1 VDWLEVVVVVVAVA
15 VGALAQAS
23 GGFGIALISGPALVA
38 VDPAF
43 VPVPLMI
50 GGLVVGTRH
59 LVREWN
65 GLDGTFLRQCLI
77 GMPVG
82 VVAGHLATSA
92 FSERGLKVT
101 VGLLV
106 VVAVV
111 FVGMGIAPPRGRWTG
126 PVCGLLVAFGTRV
139 AALPGPP
146 FVILNH
152 DRPPSMIRPNMSA
165 LNVMNAGLILGA
177 MTAMGDLHADDLG
190 RSALV
195 CGSAVIGLVLAP
207 PVRRRVDATWFRQ
220 AVLCLAGLG
229 GLAVVVGE
237 LI

>member
-1 VDWLEVVVVVVAVA
+1 MDWLEVVVVVVAVA

-106 VVAVV
+106 VLPWCLS
-111 FVGMGIAPPRGRWTG
+111 GW
-126 PVCGLLVAFGTRV
+126 GLLRRV
-139 AALPGPP
+139 AAGRARCVACWWPSERGWRP
-146 FVILNH
+146 F
-152 DRPPSMIRPNMSA
+152 R
-165 LNVMNAGLILGA
+165 
-177 MTAMGDLHADDLG
+177 
-190 RSALV
+190 
-195 CGSAVIGLVLAP
+195 
-207 PVRRRVDATWFRQ
+207 VRRS
-220 AVLCLAGLG
+220 
-229 GLAVVVGE
+229 
-237 LI
+237 

>member
-1 VDWLEVVVVVVAVA
+1 MVVVAVA
-15 VGALAQAS
+15 VGALVQAS

-38 VDPAF
+38 VNPAF

-65 GLDGTFLRQCLI
+65 GLDETFLRHCLI
-77 GMPVG
+77 GIPVG
-82 VVAGHLATSA
+82 LVAGHLATSA
-92 FSERGLKVT
+92 FSDRELKVV

-106 VVAVV
+106 VIAVV
-111 FVGMGIAPPRGRWTG
+111 LVGVGVTPPRGRWTG

-152 DRPPSMIRPNMSA
+152 DQPPSMIRPNMSA

-190 RSALV
+190 RAALV

-207 PVRRRVDATWFRQ
+207 PVRRWVDATWFRP
-220 AVLCLAGLG
+220 AVLCLSGFG
-229 GLAVVVGE
+229 GLAVLVGE